1 MLTSTQEDAHLAKII
16 EMSGASATFTWG
28 TPPASYACSVGD
40 IEENIAHDLDSDRV
54 ERQLPIFTR
63 KALFTSTRPKRGNV
77 LTYAGTVYRV
87 SNDVVSGVQLI
98 LYCVQEGGG

>member
-63 KALFTSTRPKRGNV
+63 HGLVYLHPPEARKRAH
-77 LTYAGTVYRV
+77 LCRDECT
-87 SNDVVSGVQLI
+87 
-98 LYCVQEGGG
+98 E